1 MRPEAHANARL
12 RPTFWSGWREVVG
25 GTLRASVSDRVA
37 LAAAGC
43 AFFATLSLFP
53 ALSMLVSLY
62 GLVSSPRAVEQQV
75 LWLRDLLP
83 PAAYWLVADRLHHL
97 AGQPQGRLGVGFVA
111 GLLITWWS
119 AGSGMR
125 SILSALTIAYGGQED
140 RSFLRYFALAVG
152 LTVVAILAAVLA
164 TIVLV
169 AMPALFNFV
178 TPWIWRVR
186 MVHTAS
192 VLLLIGFV
200 GQSLALLYRFG
211 PARAR
216 HVRPRIAPGVGLALV
231 LWLLASLLLSLY
243 VENIASF
250 GATYG
255 PLVAA
260 VAVMLWFY
268 VAAYAI
274 LLGGELNAQLD
285 RRRAEQEAALRAL
298 HPEPV

>member
-1 MRPEAHANARL
+1 MLRL
-12 RPTFWSGWREVVG
+12 TLWPMWREVIG

-62 GLVSSPRAVEQQV
+62 GLVSSPRAVEEQV

-83 PAAYWLVADRLHHL
+83 PAAYWLIADRLHHL
-97 AGQPQGRLGVGFVA
+97 VSQPQGRLGVGFAA

-119 AGSGMR
+119 AGTGMR
-125 SILSALTIAYGGQED
+125 SILSALTIAYGGREN
-140 RSFLRYFALAVG
+140 RGFLHYFALAVG
-152 LTVVAILAAVLA
+152 MTVVAILGAVLA

-169 AMPALFNFV
+169 AMPALFRFV

-186 MVHTAS
+186 LIRGAS
-192 VLLLIGFV
+192 LVLLVGFV
-200 GQSLALLYRFG
+200 GEALAILYRFG

-216 HVRPRIAPGVGLALV
+216 HVRPRIAPGVALALL
-231 LWLLASLLLSLY
+231 LWLGASMLLSLY
-243 VENIASF
+243 VEHISTF
-250 GATYG
+250 GVTYG

-274 LLGGELNAQLD
+274 LLGGELNAQLE
-285 RRRAEQEAALRAL
+285 RLRAERDAAARPLQA
-298 HPEPV
+298 EPV